1 MQAQKQKRT
10 TTRITRRTPL
20 EYTAALRYLDGK
32 SDLVRV
38 RFADSIEEA
47 RQLVIDEL
55 GPLRSLVLAERT
67 VGTT

>member
-38 RFADSIEEA
+38 RFADSIEELEIEVA
-47 RQLVIDEL
+47 AQVAAL
-55 GPLRSLVLAERT
+55 LR
-67 VGTT
+67 